1 MYGSLV
7 ENIRLRQGDGFLP
20 VLSEIKVRSPKEG
33 DLLRGRDPTLLAE
46 IMCKCQIAGLSV
58 VTEFDNFGGDLDLIE
73 TLRPDVKVPILC
85 KDFHKEVNDLK
96 LAANVGADAVLLTVS
111 MLNDE
116 QIILLHETANSLGLE
131 TLLEIH
137 SLAQLQRIIKLG
149 IKPDI
154 LGINNRNIL
163 VFETDDGDVSLT
175 EELASHI
182 QSETLLLSES
192 SIKCP
197 KDARRARD
205 AGADAVLVGTSILV
219 ANDTVKAI
227 NELLNVGWNGKS

>member
-1 MYGSLV
+1 M
-7 ENIRLRQGDGFLP
+7 
-20 VLSEIKVRSPKEG
+20 KV
-33 DLLRGRDPTLLAE
+33 
-46 IMCKCQIAGLSV
+46 
-58 VTEFDNFGGDLDLIE
+58 
-73 TLRPDVKVPILC
+73 
-85 KDFHKEVNDLK
+85 
-96 LAANVGADAVLLTVS
+96 
-111 MLNDE
+111 
-116 QIILLHETANSLGLE
+116 
-131 TLLEIH
+131 
-137 SLAQLQRIIKLG
+137 KLG

-182 QSETLLLSES
+182 PSETLLLSES

>member
-1 MYGSLV
+1 
-7 ENIRLRQGDGFLP
+7 
-20 VLSEIKVRSPKEG
+20 
-33 DLLRGRDPTLLAE
+33 
-46 IMCKCQIAGLSV
+46 
-58 VTEFDNFGGDLDLIE
+58 
-73 TLRPDVKVPILC
+73 
-85 KDFHKEVNDLK
+85 

-182 QSETLLLSES
+182 PSETLLLSES